1 MDKEEFNIKVGDK
14 VIANDGLHWSGFI
27 DGEVIEVIPY
37 KDGTRMSNEPNF
49 NHNKLGATI
58 VRRFNGRDSMTDVEY
73 EYTRRVYTCDFKI
86 NPKVD
91 VNIDWT
97 NYGSYA
103 KALFFTSKEIKDEF
117 NEMIRNQKMEY
128 HLSMAEA
135 YGYQL
140 ETK

>member
-14 VIANDGLHWSGFI
+14 VIANDKFHWSGFI
-27 DGEVIEVIPY
+27 DGEVIEVTPY
-37 KDGTRMSNEPNF
+37 EEKRGLSNAPNLD
-49 NHNKLGATI
+49 NNKFGATI
-58 VRRFNGRDSMTDVEY
+58 LGRFKGIDSITDREY
-73 EYTRRVYTCDFKI
+73 EHTRRIYTCDFKI